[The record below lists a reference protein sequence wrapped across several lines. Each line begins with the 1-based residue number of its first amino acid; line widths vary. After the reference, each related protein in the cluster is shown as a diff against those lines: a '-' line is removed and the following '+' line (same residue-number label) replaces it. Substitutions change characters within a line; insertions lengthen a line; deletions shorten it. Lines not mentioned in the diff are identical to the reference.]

1 MSAFGGPFGGF
12 LWIGSGKLA
21 VIAISAASIALC
33 YIGFPVLPGMED
45 DRDAAGLANFSSIGI
60 AILSAVLVVP
70 FAHRFKPDK
79 WYSHGLSV
87 LVLAFLASSLAAF
100 CDPVVPVSAILNTGQ
115 QHGANA

>member
-21 VIAISAASIALC
+21 VISLVAISAASIALC
-33 YIGFPVLPGMED
+33 YMGFPVLPGID
-45 DRDAAGLANFSSIGI
+45 LSGLASLSSIGI
-60 AILSAVLVVP
+60 ALFSVVLVVP

-79 WYSHGLSV
+79 WYARVSGCV
-87 LVLAFLASSLAAF
+87 